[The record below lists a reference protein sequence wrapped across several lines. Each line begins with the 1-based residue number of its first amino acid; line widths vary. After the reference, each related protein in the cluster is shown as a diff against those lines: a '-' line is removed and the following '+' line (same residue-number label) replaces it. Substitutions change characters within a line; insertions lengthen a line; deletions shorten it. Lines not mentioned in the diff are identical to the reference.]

1 VIQKHT
7 LHCYCCGEPYERGKY
22 RCCAAPPN
30 MASHV
35 WLSKHCRQCVPEGER
50 ETRSHCPK
58 HCTCP
63 REPILGIDGFSA
75 WRDTSLA
82 AELARKK
89 FLRFGQ

>member
-1 VIQKHT
+1 MIPKQT

-30 MASHV
+30 MSSHAWLAS
-35 WLSKHCRQCVPEGER
+35 HCRQCTNDPLR
-50 ETRSHCPK
+50 THCPK

-63 REPILGIDGFSA
+63 PAPVLGVEGFSA

-89 FLRFGQ
+89 FLEFGR